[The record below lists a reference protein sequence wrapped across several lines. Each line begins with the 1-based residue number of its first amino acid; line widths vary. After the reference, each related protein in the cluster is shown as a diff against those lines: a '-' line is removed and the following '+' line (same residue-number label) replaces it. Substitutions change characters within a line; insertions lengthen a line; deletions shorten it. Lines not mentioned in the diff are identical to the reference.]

1 MTRNVLFFRLAA
13 ACVVLLVLHALVGS
27 MSSTSVPAPGANTSV
42 RATGKPVMSD
52 RIERPSVVSPAEAA
66 VQVFPPR
73 AGTDVRPAAM
83 ADMTPAAPGTRH
95 ADLATADR
103 LSIRFQGLADL
114 SGDYRIGSDNMVS
127 IPVIGRIAL
136 EGLSAADLEKTL
148 AQRTARI
155 SGREA
160 FVTVEIAEHKPVFV
174 TGLVRTPGAAP
185 WRSGMTVLH
194 ALTIAGSATNP
205 RGEQQSSSPISA
217 EIEHFKLRKAVLEQ
231 KRNLSTMARL
241 MAERASSPL
250 IELPERLVALVGPRE
265 AQALI
270 DEQAALMI
278 SRNQSIENQRA
289 ALDRAVATSRQ
300 EYSGL
305 TSQLGNIRMQLD
317 LRKAQKEKLDGLAN
331 KGLTRTDRVLD
342 EQIKIADLEEKAIN
356 ISVALA
362 RVQALLST
370 LERDRAKLL
379 DDRRAMIDAEVLKLE
394 REIAQVDVDIE
405 QVRHSY
411 RLATGTEL
419 DLTQAAQSAS
429 ERSTPSFEYSIVRQR
444 TTGLETMKAD
454 QFTRVNPGDIIVVGM
469 R

>member
-27 MSSTSVPAPGANTSV
+27 MSSTAVPPSGSNTAV
-42 RATGKPVMSD
+42 RGTGKPVMSD

-66 VQVFPPR
+66 VQVLPPR
-73 AGTDVRPAAM
+73 AGTDVRPAAA
-83 ADMTPAAPGTRH
+83 ADFTPVAPVARH
-95 ADLATADR
+95 ADLATAER

-174 TGLVRTPGAAP
+174 TGLVRTPGAAAWKP
-185 WRSGMTVLH
+185 GMTVLH

-205 RGEQQSSSPISA
+205 RGEQQGSSPISA
-217 EIEHFKLRKAVLEQ
+217 EIEHFRLRKAVLEQ

-241 MAERASSPL
+241 TAERASAPL

-270 DEQAALMI
+270 DEQAALMV

-300 EYSGL
+300 EYTGL
-305 TSQLGNIRMQLD
+305 TSQLGNIRSQLD
-317 LRKAQKEKLDGLAN
+317 LRKTQKEKLDGLAN

-379 DDRRAMIDAEVLKLE
+379 DDRRAMIDGEILKLE

-411 RLATGTEL
+411 RLATGTEI

-429 ERSTPSFEYSIVRQR
+429 ERNAPSFEYNIVRQR
-444 TTGLETMKAD
+444 TAGLETMKAD